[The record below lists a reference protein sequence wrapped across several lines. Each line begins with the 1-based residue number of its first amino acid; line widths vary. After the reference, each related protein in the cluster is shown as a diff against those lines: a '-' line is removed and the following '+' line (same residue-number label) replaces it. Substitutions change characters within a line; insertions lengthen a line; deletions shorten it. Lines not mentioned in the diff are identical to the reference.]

1 MVVFALV
8 TKFIHDFECPMCH
21 GDFVME
27 YHRRKR
33 CPEGNTHLQLRLR
46 NKFNG
51 IWPIVMLL
59 RKARKQVELYA
70 IVIAFFILQIDLQ
83 SFV

>member
-1 MVVFALV
+1 MILSI
-8 TKFIHDFECPMCH
+8 TKSPWHTMAH
-21 GDFVME
+21 RTE

-59 RKARKQVELYA
+59 RKARKQFELYA
-70 IVIAFFILQIDLQ
+70 IVIAFFFLQIDLQ